1 MKITIERDEFIFVPE
16 SSIDYFHLGQMS
28 RNVPSCTQIYIH
40 DTNGGIAEFKKLVI
54 HKNII
59 INNLCGK

>member
-28 RNVPSCTQIYIH
+28 KNVFFATKVYTH
-40 DTNGGIAEFKKLVI
+40 DTNGGISEFKKLVI
-54 HKNII
+54 HKNTV
-59 INNLCGK
+59 INNFCGE